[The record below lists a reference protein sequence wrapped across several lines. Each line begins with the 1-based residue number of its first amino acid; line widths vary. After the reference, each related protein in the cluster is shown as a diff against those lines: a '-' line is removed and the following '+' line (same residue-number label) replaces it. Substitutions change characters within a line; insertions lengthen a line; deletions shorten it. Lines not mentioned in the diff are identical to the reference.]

1 MTTFLLYDDAI
12 RSPEMR
18 HEIGEPV
25 MDPLTFVEVEGR
37 RIVVTSTL
45 EAAVLSRREDVI
57 DEVWNFHDLGIED
70 LVTDRSFPHSLI
82 GAETTRRALEKLGA
96 SAVTV
101 PPTFRTIVTDYL
113 REKGIDVTVDADAW
127 AQRRRVKTPAELEG
141 TERAQRAAET
151 ALLAALH
158 MIRESEPTSGH
169 RLRFD
174 GEILT
179 AEWIREVMTAELVT
193 QGTVTEEIIVQSG
206 DKCLD
211 GHDVGM
217 GPIAPDQSLII
228 DCFPQDRR
236 SGSFSDMTR
245 TFVPGTASKELRKLH
260 ADVKAALEIAFDA
273 LRPGKSDAYQKVAE
287 HFHGL
292 GYPTQLQHDGDGPLV
307 EGFSHALGHGVGLE
321 VHERPWIGR
330 RSDELVEGDVIA
342 VEPGLYLRG
351 VGGVRLEDTVVVTA
365 DGVEHFTDPL
375 SYDLEP

>member
-12 RSPEMR
+12 RSAEMR

-25 MDPLTFVEVEGR
+25 MDPLTFVEVDGR
-37 RIVVTSTL
+37 RIVVTSML
-45 EAAVLSRREDVI
+45 EASVLGRREDVI
-57 DEVWNFHDLGIED
+57 DEVWDIHDLGVED
-70 LVTDRSFPHSLI
+70 LIADHSFPHALI
-82 GAETTRRALEKLGA
+82 GAETTRRALDKLGV
-96 SAVTV
+96 STVVV
-101 PPTFRTIVTDYL
+101 PPTFRTIVSDYL
-113 REKGIDVTVDADAW
+113 RERGIEVTVDVDAW
-127 AQRRRVKTPAELEG
+127 AARRRVKSPAELEG

-158 MIRESEPTSGH
+158 MIRESEPTSGN

-193 QGTVTEEIIVQSG
+193 QGAVTEEIIVQTG
-206 DKCLD
+206 DQCLN
-211 GHDVGM
+211 GHDVGT
-217 GPIAPDQSLII
+217 GPIAPDRSLII

-245 TFVPGTASKELRKLH
+245 TFVPGTPSKELRKLH
-260 ADVKAALEIAFDA
+260 DDVRAALEIAFES
-273 LRPGKSDAYQKVAE
+273 LRPGRSDAYQKVAE
-287 HFHGL
+287 HFHAR
-292 GYPTQLQHDGDGPLV
+292 GYETQLHHDGAEPIV

-342 VEPGLYLRG
+342 VEPGLYARG

-375 SYDLEP
+375 PYDLEP